1 MFWDTS
7 INRRSTTDGR
17 PATDR
22 LSFCNSFF
30 KLFVYKPVCV
40 CVCVSGIPAF
50 LCVLVSVP
58 LYLYDDA

>member
-1 MFWDTS
+1 M
-7 INRRSTTDGR
+7 G
-17 PATDR
+17 DR
-22 LSFCNSFF
+22 LQIVSRFATRSSNC
-30 KLFVYKPVCV
+30 LFTSRYVCV